1 MGLGSWRAMAT
12 PIVGSVF
19 AGYRL
24 EAVAGRGGM
33 GVVYR
38 ARQLRPD
45 RLVALKVIAPDYA
58 QDPVFRQR
66 FERESEVAA
75 SLEHPNVIP
84 VYQVDEVD
92 GLLFLAMRFVDGA
105 DLHTLVGSGLEPMS
119 AVRIIEQV
127 AGALDAAHAAGLVH
141 RDVKP
146 ANVLVSD
153 VGGRPHAYLTDFG
166 LAQRTAASR
175 GLTKTGT
182 FMGTV
187 DYAAPEQIRGERV
200 DARTDVYALACVLY
214 ESLTREVP
222 YPRDSAPAAMFAHL
236 DAPPPSVVEHAAGL
250 PPATD
255 EVIKRGMA
263 KRPDERYPSAGDL
276 AQAAVAVFEDRPA
289 TRGERTVAVGEA
301 APRAATIADEPVPP
315 PPPASGEPA
324 PQPPPPARDRRRAA
338 LIAAPLVVAAAAAAV
353 AAIVLTGD
361 DDPAGGGSAPP
372 TLTAEWSAPLGGYP
386 FQAAVAGGES
396 WVVLEDAN
404 RLKRVAADGQT
415 VRDTDVL
422 GTNLFSLAVDRDRL
436 LVGVFGED
444 ETDGRGRVVTVDP
457 ATGAVDGPA
466 IRTTDPVEIATD
478 GNTLW
483 VSDLTQLEAIDLG
496 TRRRIRRIGVTDG
509 FDVAVRD
516 GTAWV
521 VRNASGQLLEFDAG
535 TGEQRGRPID
545 VGVRPTSMTATADA
559 VWIGTEQGQLVR
571 VRSGGGRPE
580 SLAVGGEGTRF
591 VAANDDGVWVVD
603 EQGTVVLVDP
613 DALRVRGRLKVGG
626 KLEAVAVDGDAAVVA
641 SGRSTAESTLVRVS
655 SAAAGQ

>member
-1 MGLGSWRAMAT
+1 MVGMA
-12 PIVGSVF
+12 PLAVGSVF

-45 RLVALKVIAPDYA
+45 RLVALKVIASGYA
-58 QDPVFRQR
+58 EDPVLRQR
-66 FERESEVAA
+66 FERETEVAA

-84 VYQVDEVD
+84 VYDVDEVD

-105 DLHTLVGSGLEPMS
+105 DLHTLIGEGLEPVS
-119 AVRIIEQV
+119 AVRIVEQV

-175 GLTKTGT
+175 GLTKTGM

-222 YPRDSAPAAMFAHL
+222 FPRDSAPAAMFAHL
-236 DAPPPSVVEHAAGL
+236 DAPLPSVVEHAAGL

-276 AQAAVAVFEDRPA
+276 AQAAMAVFEDRPV

-301 APRAATIADEPVPP
+301 APGIATIVDEPVPP
-315 PPPASGEPA
+315 APPPAGGPVA
-324 PQPPPPARDRRRAA
+324 PPSRRHRRMA
-338 LIAAPLVVAAAAAAV
+338 LIALPPVLVAAAV
-353 AAIVLTGD
+353 AAVALTGGD
-361 DDPAGGGSAPP
+361 DDGNRDSSPPA
-372 TLTAEWSAPLGGYP
+372 LVAEWSAPVGDYP
-386 FQAAVAGGES
+386 LYAAVAGGQS
-396 WVVLEDAN
+396 WVVLRRSS
-404 RLKRVAADGQT
+404 RLKRVSADGRT
-415 VRDTDVL
+415 VSDTDVL
-422 GTNLFSLAVDRDRL
+422 GTNLGGLATNGDRL
-436 LVGVFGED
+436 LVGVSGKD
-444 ETDGRGRVVTVDP
+444 EVDGRGTVQSLDP
-457 ATGAVDGPA
+457 VTGAAGGRA
-466 IRTTDPVEIATD
+466 IETIDPVEIATD
-478 GNTLW
+478 GETLW
-483 VSDLTQLEAIDLG
+483 VTDLTQLDAVDLL
-496 TRRRIRRIGVTDG
+496 TRRRIRRIALNDAL
-509 FDVAVRD
+509 DVAVRD

-521 VRNASGQLLEFDAG
+521 VVAERGDLVAFDAR
-535 TGEQRGRPID
+535 TGKRRGRPID
-545 VGVRPTSMTATADA
+545 VGGGPMSVSATADA
-559 VWIGTEQGQLVR
+559 VWVATEQGQLVR
-571 VRSGGGRPE
+571 VPPNGGPPK
-580 SLAVGGEGTRF
+580 SLAVGGEGNRF
-591 VAANDDGVWVVD
+591 VAAGEDGVWVVD
-603 EQGTVVLVDP
+603 EQGMVVLVDP
-613 DALRVRGRLKVGG
+613 AALRVRGRLRLGG
-626 KLEAVAVDGDAAVVA
+626 TLEAVAVDGDAAVVA
-641 SGRSTAESTLVRVS
+641 RARSTAESTLVRVS
-655 SAAAGQ
+655 SASAAQ